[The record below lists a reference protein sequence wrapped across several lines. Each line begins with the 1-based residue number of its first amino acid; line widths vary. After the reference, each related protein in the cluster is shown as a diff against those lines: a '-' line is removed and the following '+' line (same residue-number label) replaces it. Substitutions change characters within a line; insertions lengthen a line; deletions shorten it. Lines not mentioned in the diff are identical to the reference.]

1 MPIAIPSKADKK
13 ALVKPSRG
21 QARFAFSILLII
33 NILNYADRYVLPA
46 VLPKIQYD
54 FGLTPF
60 QEGLL
65 GSSFL
70 FVYAIATL
78 PIGVWADRSVRK
90 NIVALCVGIWSV
102 ATALTGFT
110 RNFLQLFSVRTV
122 LGIGE
127 AGYAP
132 ASLSL
137 LGDYFSKARRARI
150 LSLWSAGQLIGSAI
164 GLTVGGLIADAFGWR
179 YAFLIVG
186 VPGLIAAFLAWR
198 MIEPTRG
205 AFDNGAFD
213 NNEEDNIGEEVA
225 ANAQASIGKNFWAD
239 ITKLRQIPT
248 YWVLVVALVFS
259 FFTIGGT
266 SFWLP
271 SYVVNTFHLSVSSAG
286 IISGGVL
293 VGSGLVGTIAGGWLA
308 DFVQRRRPEGRLL
321 TAAFGFLV
329 GTPFVLI
336 ALLMHNLPFFI
347 AMFAV
352 GGIFLSFCLGP
363 LNAVLQDIISPGMR
377 ATALGLSLLLAHLL
391 GDAAAPTVI
400 GAIANTYSLF
410 FALIITTP
418 LCLFL
423 AGLVCLLG
431 LRTVARDMQRMQKQI
446 PGQDRWQKPIVP
458 PTMP

>member
-1 MPIAIPSKADKK
+1 MPTAIPSKVSKMAP
-13 ALVKPSRG
+13 VKPSRG

-33 NILNYADRYVLPA
+33 NILNYADRYILPA

-102 ATALTGFT
+102 ATSLAGFT
-110 RNFLQLFSVRTV
+110 HNFLQLVSVRTV

-150 LSLWSAGQLIGSAI
+150 LSFWSAGQLIGSAI
-164 GLTVGGLIADAFGWR
+164 GLTIGGLIAGAIGWR
-179 YAFLIVG
+179 YAFFIVG

-198 MIEPTRG
+198 LIEPTRG

-213 NNEEDNIGEEVA
+213 NNEEEEDNIGEAVT
-225 ANAQASIGKNFWAD
+225 ANAQASIGKDFWAD

-248 YWVLVVALVFS
+248 YWILVVALVFS

-286 IISGGVL
+286 IISGRVL
-293 VGSGLVGTIAGGWLA
+293 VGIRLVGTIAGGWLA

-321 TAAFGFLV
+321 TAALCFLA

-347 AMFAV
+347 AMCAV
-352 GGIFLSFCLGP
+352 GVSFLSFCIWP
-363 LNAVLQDIISPGMR
+363 
-377 ATALGLSLLLAHLL
+377 
-391 GDAAAPTVI
+391 
-400 GAIANTYSLF
+400 F
-410 FALIITTP
+410 
-418 LCLFL
+418 
-423 AGLVCLLG
+423 
-431 LRTVARDMQRMQKQI
+431 
-446 PGQDRWQKPIVP
+446 
-458 PTMP
+458 

>member
-1 MPIAIPSKADKK
+1 MPTAIPSKVSEK
-13 ALVKPSRG
+13 APVKPSRG

-33 NILNYADRYVLPA
+33 NILNYADRYILPA
-46 VLPKIQYD
+46 VLPKIHHD
-54 FGLTPF
+54 LGLTLF

-102 ATALTGFT
+102 ATTLAGFT

-137 LGDYFSKARRARI
+137 LGDYFSKARRARV

-164 GLTVGGLIADAFGWR
+164 GLTIGGLIADAFGWR
-179 YAFLIVG
+179 YAFFIVG

-213 NNEEDNIGEEVA
+213 NNEEDNIGEVVTT
-225 ANAQASIGKNFWAD
+225 NAHASIGKDFWAD

-248 YWVLVVALVFS
+248 YWTLVVALVFS

-271 SYVVNTFHLSVSSAG
+271 SYAVNTFHLSVSSAG

-293 VGSGLVGTIAGGWLA
+293 VGSGLVGTVAGGWLA

-321 TAAFGFLV
+321 IATLGFLV
-329 GTPFVLI
+329 GTPFVLS
-336 ALLMHNLPFFI
+336 ALLIHNLPYFI
-347 AMFAV
+347 AMFVV
-352 GGIFLSFCLGP
+352 GGIFLSFCIGP
-363 LNAVLQDIISPGMR
+363 LNAVIQDIISPGMR

-391 GDAAAPTVI
+391 GDAAAPTII
-400 GAIANTYSLF
+400 GAIANKYSLF
-410 FALIITTP
+410 FALTITAP

-431 LRTVARDMQRMQKQI
+431 LRTVAHDMQRMQKQLK
-446 PGQDRWQKPIVP
+446 QKDDLYRK
-458 PTMP
+458 

>member
-1 MPIAIPSKADKK
+1 MPTAIPSKAGKK

-33 NILNYADRYVLPA
+33 NILNYADRYILPA
-46 VLPKIQYD
+46 VLPKIQHD

-78 PIGVWADRSVRK
+78 PIGVLADRSVRK

-102 ATALTGFT
+102 ATALAGFT

-164 GLTVGGLIADAFGWR
+164 GLTIGGLIADAIGWR
-179 YAFLIVG
+179 YAFFIVG

-213 NNEEDNIGEEVA
+213 NNEEDNIGEAVA
-225 ANAQASIGKNFWAD
+225 ANAHASIGKDFWAD

-248 YWVLVVALVFS
+248 YWTLVVALVFS

-308 DFVQRRRPEGRLL
+308 DFVQGRRPEGRLL
-321 TAAFGFLV
+321 TAALGFLV

-347 AMFAV
+347 ALFVV
-352 GGIFLSFCLGP
+352 GGIFLSFCIGP
-363 LNAVLQDIISPGMR
+363 LNAVIQDIISPGMR

-400 GAIANTYSLF
+400 GAIANKYSLF
-410 FALIITTP
+410 FALIITAP
-418 LCLFL
+418 ICLFL

-431 LRTVARDMQRMQKQI
+431 LRTVARDMQRMQSRYLGRKR
-446 PGQDRWQKPIVP
+446 PVKTKR
-458 PTMP
+458 